1 MFKTIFEIEYE
12 DFGNYDESAKKVD
25 FAKVFAIYNAFM
37 DAGLADTK
45 EAHYL
50 ANILQI

>member
-12 DFGNYDESAKKVD
+12 DFGNYDDAAKKVD
-25 FAKVFAIYNAFM
+25 FAEVFAIYNAFI

-45 EAHYL
+45 EAQHL